1 MELSRFTISVLLIAS
16 LSLSACGS
24 KDTAVNLRLTPT
36 ERNRIDT
43 IYTARLDSLRPIW
56 DSLCELNYPT
66 IVEQAVDSIV
76 EQRLEE
82 EAKLRA
88 RITTDQ

>member
-1 MELSRFTISVLLIAS
+1 MQLFLRTISALLLVS
-16 LSLSACGS
+16 LFLSACGS

-43 IYTARLDSLRPIW
+43 LYTARLDSLRPIW
-56 DSLCELNYPT
+56 DSLCELNYPA
-66 IVEQAVDSIV
+66 IVELAVDSIV

-82 EAKLRA
+82 EARLRA
-88 RITTDQ
+88 RITE